1 MSYSESK
8 LQGQRLAVSTRDLR
22 DLRDLL
28 VCPACHG
35 TLVWGAEISCA
46 ACSSQYGLQDGI
58 PVLVAQPADGVKARQ
73 AAWFDEEVDPEYE
86 IERPAGTPA
95 FHRWL
100 LGEKFRRSIEAIKGE
115 LHDAS
120 ALCVCAGSGMDAEF
134 LAHAGARVISADIS
148 LGAALRAKERARR
161 HGLELMPIVADAER
175 LPFADRS
182 IDLVYV
188 HDGLHHLER
197 PVAGLGEMARVAR
210 RAVSITEPAHAAV
223 TRLSVLIGISGDIEE
238 AGNRVERVVPAELE
252 AELRLGGFDIV
263 RRQRYAMFYRHEPG
277 RSSRVL
283 SRPVLFPLAQLAF
296 RAGNAIL
303 GPIGNKLTLQAVR
316 RP

>member
-1 MSYSESK
+1 
-8 LQGQRLAVSTRDLR
+8 VPDLR
-22 DLRDLL
+22 HLL

-35 TLVWGAEISCA
+35 TLVWGAEASCA
-46 ACSSQYGLQDGI
+46 ACPSSYRIEAGI
-58 PVLVAQPADGVKARQ
+58 PVLLAEPAEGVKAGQ
-73 AAWFDEEVDPEYE
+73 AAWFDEEVDAEYE

-100 LGEKFRRSIEAIKGE
+100 LGEKFRRSVEAIRPG
-115 LHDAS
+115 LGGAS

-161 HGLELMPIVADAER
+161 HGLELVPIVADAER

-182 IDLVYV
+182 VDLVYV
-188 HDGLHHLER
+188 HDGLHHLEQ

-210 RAVSITEPAHAAV
+210 RAVSVTEPARAAV
-223 TRLSVLIGISGDIEE
+223 TRLSVLAGISGDVEE

-252 AELRLGGFDIV
+252 AELRRRGFDVV
-263 RRQRYAMFYRHEPG
+263 RRQRYAMFYRHQPG

-283 SRPVLFPLAQLAF
+283 SLPGLFQAARLTFVGANVIVGQF
-296 RAGNAIL
+296 
-303 GPIGNKLTLQAVR
+303 GNKLALQAVR
-316 RP
+316 GR